1 MFLVIA
7 DTRVGEALHP
17 NLRDLKFFDFVR
29 LLGSKDG
36 GELLH
41 PNIIYFP
48 VISLFINLAWF
59 TWKSVPEVFLTACG
73 NFVAWLAPKRI

>member
-17 NLRDLKFFDFVR
+17 NLRDLKFLDFVR
-29 LLGSKDG
+29 LLGPKDG
-36 GELLH
+36 SGLLH

-48 VISLFINLAWF
+48 VISLFINLA
-59 TWKSVPEVFLTACG
+59 
-73 NFVAWLAPKRI
+73 

>member
-17 NLRDLKFFDFVR
+17 NLRDLKFRDFVR
-29 LLGSKDG
+29 SLASKDAG
-36 GELLH
+36 GLLH

-48 VISLFINLAWF
+48 VISLFINLA
-59 TWKSVPEVFLTACG
+59 
-73 NFVAWLAPKRI
+73 